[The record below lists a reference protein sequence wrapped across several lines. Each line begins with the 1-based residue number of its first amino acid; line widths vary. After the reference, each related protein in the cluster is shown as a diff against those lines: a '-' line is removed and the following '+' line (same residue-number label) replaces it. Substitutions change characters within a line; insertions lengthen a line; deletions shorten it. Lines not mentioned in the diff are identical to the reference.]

1 MPGSPVDG
9 LTVPVIRLTPR
20 LGAAAVSPYLYS
32 SFAEHFGRCVYDG
45 IWVGPDSDIP
55 HEDGLRRDTLEAL
68 AQLALPAV
76 RWPGGNW
83 AEYYH
88 WRDGIGPPHQRPQ
101 RYNIEWGIPE
111 SNAFGT
117 HEYMRFCAAIEAEPY
132 LVLNL
137 ASGTVQ
143 EGRDW
148 VEYCNADHDSEL
160 VRLRRANG
168 QEKPWRVTLWDVGN
182 ESWHSGGQF
191 RSQDYVAAYRRHSN
205 KLRMLG
211 TGDRDK
217 ASAVKLIACGA
228 CLLYRDWD
236 AEFLAGM
243 KQTPNMLHMVDYIS
257 DHIYQGR
264 SLTDRDFPDAD
275 HYRLL
280 SELDILQ
287 AELRRAASLVT
298 AYSTERHPIGLALGE
313 WGTWYKGVWIPDQ
326 FRQANTLRDAL
337 FTATGFHL
345 FHSFAGTL
353 YMANMSMTVNAL
365 QSLLQT
371 YGPLAVRTPTYHVFR
386 MYKPHRNGI
395 LIDCEPV
402 GAPQLRF
409 PDGSTRPALSISA
422 TASENGL
429 FVTVVNNDLSTGI
442 DARLLPPKTFTPTA
456 ISAERLTA
464 SDIRAENTAED
475 PDAVSPAPVYVGMP
489 QKDQCHLT
497 FPAKSVT
504 AVQFHGQWADM
515 IENTASKA
523 SLADLDRQMRERSE
537 FEVRV

>member
-1 MPGSPVDG
+1 M
-9 LTVPVIRLTPR
+9 TVPIIRLTPR
-20 LGAAAVSPYLYS
+20 VGAPTVSSYIYS
-32 SFAEHFGRCVYDG
+32 SFAEHFGRCIYDG
-45 IWVGPDSDIP
+45 IWVGYDSDIP

-68 AQLALPAV
+68 AELALPAV

-88 WRDGIGPPHQRPQ
+88 WRDGIGPPHARPQ

-117 HEYMRFCAAIEAEPY
+117 HEYMRFCAAIGAEPY
-132 LVLNL
+132 MVLNV

-148 VEYCNADHDSEL
+148 VEYCNSDHDSEI

-168 QEKPWRVTLWDVGN
+168 QEQAWRVRFWDVGN

-191 RSQDYVAAYRRHSN
+191 RSQDYVAAYRKYSN

-236 AEFLAGM
+236 ADFLAGM
-243 KQTPNMLHMVDYIS
+243 KETPNMLHMVDYIS

-264 SLTDRDFPDAD
+264 NLTDRDFPDED
-275 HYRLL
+275 HYHLL
-280 SELDILQ
+280 SELNILE
-287 AELRRAASLVT
+287 AELRRATALAS
-298 AYSTERHPIGLALGE
+298 AFSTTRHPIGLALGE
-313 WGTWYKGVWIPDQ
+313 WGTWYKDVWMPNQ

-345 FHSFAGTL
+345 LHNFADTL

-365 QSLLQT
+365 QCLVQT
-371 YGPLAVRTPTYHVFR
+371 FGQVAVKTPTFHIFR
-386 MYKPHRNGI
+386 MYKPHRNGV
-395 LIDCEPV
+395 LVDCELA

-409 PDGSTRPALSISA
+409 PDGSTRPALSVSA
-422 TASENGL
+422 TASHDGL

-442 DARLLPPKTFTPTA
+442 DARLLLPPDFAPTG

-464 SDIRAENTAED
+464 PDIRAENTAD
-475 PDAVSPAPVYVGMP
+475 DAAAVSPTPLHVEMP
-489 QKDQCHLT
+489 EMNQCHLI

-504 AVQFHGQWADM
+504 AVQIHGQWAYAIADR
-515 IENTASKA
+515 SSQA
-523 SLADLDRQMRERSE
+523 SLADLDRRMQEQSE
-537 FEVRV
+537 FEVKV